1 MCEKC
6 VVGVQLDGI
15 DLKAFDLCIRKTN
28 VYVNYSMRGMG
39 EAHCSYHASG
49 QQHTKKDG
57 NYVEWKRMPNG
68 QWERMVE
75 FKVQPGKVIT
85 RSACQDTVGWLVAKL
100 ASALYPL
107 TEPADMMVDVRDF
120 SKSSLLLFKIHVVG
134 RWVRERKV
142 LPGFRKVMKHRFGMG
157 LRIEIEAFETSP
169 SAPSIVS
176 IETF

>member
-6 VVGVQLDGI
+6 IVGVQLHGI
-15 DLKAFDLCIRKTN
+15 AVKAFDVCIKKTD

-68 QWERMVE
+68 EWERMVE
-75 FKVQPGKVIT
+75 FKMEPANVIT
-85 RSACQDTVGWLVAKL
+85 RSACQDTVGWPVGKI
-100 ASALYPL
+100 ASALHPL
-107 TEPADMMVDVRDF
+107 NEPADVMVDAHDF
-120 SKSSLLLFKIHVVG
+120 TESSLLLFKIYVVG
-134 RWVRERKV
+134 AWAREHKTR
-142 LPGFRKVMKHRFGMG
+142 LGFRKVMTHRFGTG
-157 LRIEIEAFETSP
+157 LRIEIEAFEASP